1 MYRSDGTTPAEQLV
15 DAARAATVCDTAQ
28 RAQEAGLSRIV
39 IATPEPERFT
49 HLVGM
54 EIDVDDVPRSFADR
68 LRTILDRHPSDAV
81 CYAGTGMPLMAST
94 QWASLLKWISGAHDP
109 IAITNN
115 LYSTD
120 LIATTAVQA
129 LSDLS
134 ADATDNS
141 IGLYLRDSIGVDVE
155 TLPRSAA
162 TLLDIDTPAELRLLA
177 LAEKASAPSAEGRL
191 MLGPA
196 LRAVLAAESEVLD
209 LPRITTAVDSLT
221 DQESQI
227 LVVGRVSSEVWQALE
242 TQTASRVRVI
252 AEERGMRATGRSR
265 PRTLLGFH
273 LDAAGPEA
281 LVSAL
286 EELADAV
293 FLGYPAL
300 AGPSGLECLAR
311 RPFRRRS
318 GAVGN
323 RAASPVPA
331 IRAGGRTIARP
342 DGPGR
347 TRAGQRRPAGG
358 DRYRLGTL
366 GRRPCRPTFGWVPA
380 YFASLTRFWAPH
392 RLAFTIHST
401 NPHCSGF

>member
-15 DAARAATVCDTAQ
+15 DAARAATVCDTVQ

-39 IATPEPERFT
+39 IGTPEPERFM
-49 HLVGM
+49 HLVGV

-81 CYAGTGMPLMAST
+81 CYAGTGMPLMVST
-94 QWASLLKWISGAHDP
+94 QWASLLEWISSARDP
-109 IAITNN
+109 VAITNN

-134 ADATDNS
+134 PDATDNS
-141 IGLYLRDSIGVDVE
+141 IGLYLRDSVGVDVE

-177 LAEKASAPSAEGRL
+177 LAEKASAPSVEGRL
-191 MLGPA
+191 MVGPA

-227 LVVGRVSSEVWQALE
+227 LVVGRVGSEVWQALE

-252 AEERGMRATGRSR
+252 AEERGMCAARRSR

-273 LDAAGPEA
+273 LDATGPEA

-293 FLGYPAL
+293 FLDTRPLLGHLGWNASRADRFAVDLGQWETVQHPQFQQFAQAVAQSHVPIVLGGHAL
-300 AGPSGLECLAR
+300 VSGGLLAAIDIAWARWKNGRAEPPS
-311 RPFRRRS
+311 
-318 GAVGN
+318 
-323 RAASPVPA
+323 
-331 IRAGGRTIARP
+331 
-342 DGPGR
+342 
-347 TRAGQRRPAGG
+347 
-358 DRYRLGTL
+358 
-366 GRRPCRPTFGWVPA
+366 
-380 YFASLTRFWAPH
+380 
-392 RLAFTIHST
+392 
-401 NPHCSGF
+401 SGFRGISLR